1 MWISKKKFKNL
12 LDRVEQLEEAVLR
25 PPKTG
30 QEERQATAEKGEE
43 KKSFGEIKRE
53 WMLFEDERG
62 GATA

>member
-1 MWISKKKFKNL
+1 MWISKKKYRNL
-12 LDRVEQLEEAVLR
+12 LDRVEQLEQAVLR

-30 QEERQATAEKGEE
+30 KEERQAVSEKAEE

>member
-1 MWISKKKFKNL
+1 MWISKKKYRNL

-25 PPKTG
+25 LPKTG
-30 QEERQATAEKGEE
+30 QEERQAVSEKAEE

>member
-1 MWISKKKFKNL
+1 MWISKKKYRNL

-25 PPKTG
+25 LPKTG
-30 QEERQATAEKGEE
+30 QEERQDTAEKAEE